1 MPNLVD
7 SSKIKSV
14 RILVYSFFKKTLPSW
29 QSLEVD
35 SDVDKRRVAAVN
47 DLSET
52 SIINYKGIMSLDL
65 KDIFLLDLGNVS
77 KFLFFF
83 RKEDVTQIQNHKNLN
98 GNL

>member
-65 KDIFLLDLGNVS
+65 KDIF
-77 KFLFFF
+77 FFYWIW
-83 RKEDVTQIQNHKNLN
+83 EM
-98 GNL
+98 